1 MEKKELKMEMETVS
15 YLTLNGD
22 TRRIVDEK
30 GRKDID
36 LLKAQIEYLANE
48 LNVDISNVKPKN

>member
-1 MEKKELKMEMETVS
+1 MEMETVS

-30 GRKDID
+30 CRKDID